1 MTELLGSTEWN
12 HTTLTPRQDRLE
24 RAIVDVLH
32 RGGTRSALRE
42 QVVQFVDH
50 LRMQGIGV
58 ERTTTLVRA
67 LGQRAMPL
75 LNASDEPAVGDAP
88 ADRIAMMVR
97 WCVARHERGD

>member
-1 MTELLGSTEWN
+1 MTELHGSTEWIY
-12 HTTLTPRQDRLE
+12 TTLTPRQDRLE

-42 QVVQFVDH
+42 PVVQFVDH
-50 LRMQGIGV
+50 LRLQGMGV
-58 ERTTTLVRA
+58 DRTTTLVRA

-75 LNASDEPAVGDAP
+75 MKVSDIPAVGDAP

-97 WCVARHERGD
+97 WCAARYERGD